1 MKKKQK
7 SVLGNP
13 YSKALKEKLRA
24 DIKEWQEKIINIQSI
39 EWNEISYMWKQL
51 EIEYYM
57 VLIDNAKE
65 GLKQLKGK

>member
-1 MKKKQK
+1 MKQK

-51 EIEYYM
+51 EIEYYN

-65 GLKQLKGK
+65 GLKQLQGK